1 MICLED
7 VWKDYDKK
15 GVEIHALKGVSLT
28 MADHEYMSIIG
39 PSGSGKTT
47 LLNVLG
53 AIDAPT
59 RGNVYFEQS
68 NVAKLGDKAVSR
80 LRRKHIGFIFQA
92 YNLIPDLTAWENVAL
107 PLYYDGIR
115 DKQERKRRAM
125 EALARV
131 NLEGRADHFPS
142 ELSGGEEQR
151 VAIARSLINHPAVIL
166 ADEPTGNLDIA
177 TSDDVIA
184 LLEDIHDKE
193 KVMLVIV
200 THNLE
205 IAGRAGKRVQL
216 VDGQIEEI
224 TD

>member
-1 MICLED
+1 
-7 VWKDYDKK
+7 
-15 GVEIHALKGVSLT
+15 
-28 MADHEYMSIIG
+28 
-39 PSGSGKTT
+39 
-47 LLNVLG
+47 
-53 AIDAPT
+53 
-59 RGNVYFEQS
+59 VYFEQS